1 MSDAEAEPRRRAYV
15 ESIIIMSV
23 VRVVA
28 PFVLTFGLFIM
39 FHGADTPGGG
49 FQGGAVVGSVILM
62 LAFAFGA
69 DPVRRW
75 LDVRVIVA
83 LMAGG
88 IATFVAVGLG
98 TMMLDGNFLQYGL
111 YDDLLGAHVRKY
123 GIELVELGIG
133 AIVAGVITGLFFLID
148 AGTGLIHADEE
159 GES

>member
-1 MSDAEAEPRRRAYV
+1 MSDDEGRRRAYV
-15 ESIIIMSV
+15 ESTIIMTV
-23 VRVVA
+23 VRVVS

-83 LMAGG
+83 LLAGG
-88 IATFVAVGLG
+88 LTTFVAVGLG
-98 TMMLDGNFLQYGL
+98 TMALGGNFLQYGL
-111 YDDLLGAHVRKY
+111 YDPLFGAKVRKY

-133 AIVAGVITGLFFLID
+133 ATVAGVITGLFFLID
-148 AGTGLIHADEE
+148 AGMGLLHADEE